1 MEEIFS
7 SPKDDFVQSNG
18 QYSAKNDDEEENINA
33 LCCRLS
39 DLKKLNDTMP
49 IIELKQPIKEEPIT
63 HVEGECSYVYKK
75 NSKWHKKGDVC
86 CCAVATNPDF
96 KEGINYCTSHQPKEG
111 TPSNKCGYK
120 YIKNGKEVICNNNVP
135 EGEEEYCD
143 SCFEQIYAEKYGED
157 ETIIVKKKPTCVRIL
172 SKGKRKGKIC
182 GKNCVKNKKYCKS
195 CIKTEDFQE
204 SMINV
209 KKYNTNSEQIEQE
222 DDLIKTG
229 EENTESSLTKD
240 IDDAEDNISIIDD
253 DTIHINTLE
262 PLDISKLH
270 KLYTDIKGV
279 EKLPLS
285 APLQYIIELLATKKK
300 CNLSEM
306 AQVLIWYCNQNF
318 RYRSEEKYYSYFVT
332 EVGKWLEIPV
342 KNTIPVQNLKR
353 SLCLDAI
360 KILENL
366 LNQSI
371 KDKVL
376 IENLKEKILEQSY
389 EVDKRTFEYFIFYL
403 SFDAVPE
410 RTEKEENFIQFLEDR
425 VIIINDKKNAIT
437 TTDFME
443 NYNEWCETKQLPIFT
458 SDVHFGRLLSK
469 INSGNNRWRTF
480 NNGLK
485 KHLVNFK

>member
-1 MEEIFS
+1 MEGVFS
-7 SPKDDFVQSNG
+7 SPEGDIVQSNR
-18 QYSAKNDDEEENINA
+18 QYVAINDDEEQNISA

-39 DLKKLNDTMP
+39 DLKKLNDTIP
-49 IIELKQPIKEEPIT
+49 VVELKQPVKTEEPIV
-63 HVEGECSYVYKK
+63 HIEGECSYVYKK
-75 NSKWHKKGDVC
+75 NSKWHRKGDVC
-86 CCAVATNPDF
+86 CCVVESNPDF
-96 KEGINYCTSHQPKEG
+96 KEGINYCPLHQPKEG
-111 TPSNKCGYK
+111 TPSDKCGYK
-120 YIKNGKEVICNNNVP
+120 YIKNGTEVVCNNNIP

-143 SCFEQIYAEKYGED
+143 LCFEKIYEEKYGED
-157 ETIIVKKKPTCVRIL
+157 ETIIKKKPTCVRIL
-172 SKGKRKGKIC
+172 RQGKRKGEIC
-182 GKNCVKNKKYCKS
+182 GRNCVKNEKYCKS
-195 CIKTEDFQE
+195 CIKTEDVQE
-204 SMINV
+204 SMMGA
-209 KKYNTNSEQIEQE
+209 KECNSEKIEQE
-222 DDLIKTG
+222 DSLIKTC
-229 EENTESSLTKD
+229 EENTDASLS
-240 IDDAEDNISIIDD
+240 IDLDASIDD

-285 APLQYIIELLATKKK
+285 TPLQYIIELLATKKK

-332 EVGKWLEIPV
+332 DIGKWLEIPV

-353 SLCLDAI
+353 SLCLDVI

-366 LNQSI
+366 LNHSI

-376 IENLKEKILEQSY
+376 IENLKEKILEQSH

-410 RTEKEENFIQFLEDR
+410 RTEKEENFIQFLEER